1 MSYHNVLEESS
12 MKRKDIKVGVRVR
25 YTADG
30 AHLYNQVGTL
40 MDAEPPLLWVKFDDD
55 GYNNLLVPAE
65 KLSVNEGTR
74 CTACHYKALE
84 VVTE

>member
-1 MSYHNVLEESS
+1 

-25 YTADG
+25 SVADD
-30 AHLYNQVGTL
+30 ARSYNQVGTL
-40 MDAEPPLLWVKFDDD
+40 MDAAPPLLWVKFDDD
-55 GYNNLLVPAE
+55 KYNNLLVPAE
-65 KLSVNEGTR
+65 ELSVNEDTR